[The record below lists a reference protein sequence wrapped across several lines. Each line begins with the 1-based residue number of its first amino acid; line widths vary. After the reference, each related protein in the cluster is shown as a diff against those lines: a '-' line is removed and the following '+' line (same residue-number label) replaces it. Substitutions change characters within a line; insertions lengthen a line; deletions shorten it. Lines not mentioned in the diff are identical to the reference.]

1 MRFYRNLAFA
11 SVSLLSLASAPAFA
25 QGAEPGNDSSLGEG
39 GGDIVVTAR
48 RRDESAQDVPL
59 VVNAVTSES
68 LSKLNI
74 RDFRDVETVVPGLQ
88 LTPAPNG
95 SQSSAS
101 LRGLNNDVTA
111 AGFNGTVQFYLNDAP
126 ISVST
131 LLTAMYDVGQIEVLR
146 GPQGTLRGRAAP
158 SGSITVTTRRPD
170 LQEVGGYVNMT
181 GTANGGTNI
190 NAAVGVP
197 IVKDVLAIRFAGL
210 FDQNSS
216 SRIGSLNNG
225 VNPWSRTSGE
235 RVSIRFDPID
245 TLSINASF
253 SNIMRDARDYQQ
265 VESAN
270 LATGTALP
278 AGSRLITAE
287 DRLAVGAAPTPLHS
301 HFKIWN
307 WSADWRVAGQRL
319 VYVGSHST
327 SAFQNTAYNDT
338 ANAFA
343 GLPDAVRFSG
353 QTTNT
358 LTTEQSHELRL
369 QSDERLFGMFD
380 YIIGGFWYKTEPN
393 TALNLQTPIFGG
405 TLPSGAPD
413 PATLLQIRSTNVL
426 RNSDSLEKSIFFN
439 LTAHFGERTELSAG
453 GRYINYHANNFTIGG
468 GLNRNDPVSDDQW
481 IYTASLKHRFSDNF
495 MAYASVG
502 SSWRPGSSTNGVIDT
517 NADPS
522 PVERALQGAQPS
534 ETSTSYEIG
543 FKSDFFDRRVR
554 LNVSAFHQDF
564 DNFIY
569 FAPNIFVAY
578 TDSRTAPIA
587 RQLSGLAV
595 GVPAKVDGVEAEL
608 AIKVSDRFNLTT
620 SATYARSRIKNG
632 VIPCNN
638 FGGGIPT
645 YAAIRN
651 ANGGVGGIGGET
663 VGTCTVNFSA
673 ARSAPFSATAQ
684 AEYMAPVNNNVEG
697 FARGLLTFNGNSV
710 GDPTN
715 PYDNVDAYALL
726 NLYTGIRSPDGD
738 WEVSLFAKN
747 IFNAQRVLTRN
758 ANESFAGVNINSTG
772 LNVASGYRAITTTQ
786 PREFGLNVRFAFG
799 SR

>member
-1 MRFYRNLAFA
+1 MRFYRTLAYA

-25 QGAEPGNDSSLGEG
+25 QDAQPGEDSALGEDG
-39 GGDIVVTAR
+39 GEIVVQAR

-68 LSKLNI
+68 LAKLNI

-95 SQSSAS
+95 SQSTAS

-131 LLTAMYDVGQIEVLR
+131 LLTGMYDVGQIEVLR

-158 SGSITVTTRRPD
+158 SGSITVTSRRPD

-181 GTANGGTNI
+181 GTAQGGTNV
-190 NAAVGVP
+190 NAGVGVP
-197 IVKDVLAIRFAGL
+197 IIKDVLAIRVAGL

-216 SRIGSLNNG
+216 SRIGSINSG
-225 VNPWSRTSGE
+225 INPWSRTSGE
-235 RVSIRFDPID
+235 RVSVRFDPID
-245 TLSINASF
+245 TLTINASF
-253 SNIMRDARDYQQ
+253 SNIMRDARDYSQ

-278 AGSRLITAE
+278 TGSRLITAE
-287 DRLAVGAAPTPLHS
+287 DRLAAGAIAQPVHS

-319 VYVGSHST
+319 VYVGSHTT
-327 SAFQNTAYNDT
+327 SAFVSTAPNDA

-353 QTTNT
+353 QSTNS
-358 LTTEQSHELRL
+358 LSTEQSHELRL
-369 QSDERLFGMFD
+369 QSDDRVFGMFD

-393 TALNLQTPIFGG
+393 TTLNIQTPVFFG
-405 TLPSGAPD
+405 TPS
-413 PATLLQIRSTNVL
+413 ATTGFLIRKTPVI

-439 LTAHFGERTELSAG
+439 LTAHLGERTELSAG
-453 GRYINYHANNFTIGG
+453 GRYINYHANNITIATGI
-468 GLNRNDPVSDDQW
+468 NRNDPVSDDQW
-481 IYTASLKHRFSDNF
+481 IYTASLKHRFSDSF

-517 NADPS
+517 NAAPS
-522 PVERALQGAQPS
+522 PIERALQGTQPS

-543 FKSDFFDRRVR
+543 FKSDFFDRKVR

-564 DNFIY
+564 SNFIY
-569 FAPNIFVAY
+569 FAPNIYVAY
-578 TDSRTAPIA
+578 TDPGTGAQSAK
-587 RQLSGLAV
+587 QLSGLAT

-608 AIKVSDRFNLTT
+608 AFKVSSRFNLTT

-638 FGGGIPT
+638 FAGPAPT
-645 YAAIRN
+645 YAGIRD
-651 ANGGVGGIGGET
+651 ANGGVGGVGGET
-663 VGTCTVNFSA
+663 VGTCSVNFSA
-673 ARSAPFSATAQ
+673 ARSAPFSATVQ
-684 AEYMAPVNNNVEG
+684 GEYIAPVSDRVEG
-697 FARGLLTFNGNSV
+697 FARGLMTFNGNSV

-715 PYDNVDAYALL
+715 PYDDVDAYALV
-726 NLYTGIRSPDGD
+726 NLYTGIRSPKGD

-758 ANESFAGVNINSTG
+758 ANESLSGVNIGATG
-772 LNVASGYRAITTTQ
+772 VNLPSGYRLITTTQ
-786 PREFGLNVRFAFG
+786 PREFGLNVRYAFG